1 MKDKFRLFFC
11 SLFSLLLSGCSISI
25 NIDTMLTPPK
35 LSGEQEQ
42 IYQALQE
49 AAGSDIRLKYP
60 KSGSYLSAFIIADID
75 SDSGEEAIVFYEKNS
90 LSSGGL
96 RINILDK
103 IDDRWQ
109 SICDRSAEGSEIEK
123 VIISQLGSSDR
134 TNILVG
140 YSTANQSE
148 KYLSV
153 YAYENNYLEQPLIHS
168 YALFDVAD
176 TGSSPHPDLI
186 LLGAVTSSEPA
197 YAAVYRLA
205 EDNLYHEYKLQFS
218 NNYTDYQQLIYGK
231 LPDGR
236 TALYVDAATGTS
248 SLQTEI
254 FCLAPAADA
263 DSPIESES
271 DSDLQ
276 IVNLL
281 QRCGKSAE
289 DTVRRASLSSMDI
302 DHDGCPEIPVQQ
314 VFLGYES
321 SPESEQIRQTN
332 WLTMQENQLF
342 TEYQSYYN
350 INDGYIFLLPEL
362 WKQKVT
368 VINNMTE
375 NEIQFCTYDSALSET
390 MPVLLR
396 IYIAYDDADRNDHLH
411 AGYQLLHT
419 KGTASCLVKA
429 ESGQELSVPT
439 ADILLYFHFLD

>member
-1 MKDKFRLFFC
+1 MNPLKKLF
-11 SLFSLLLSGCSISI
+11 LFLPLFLSGCSL
-25 NIDTMLTPPK
+25 NVNVDTMLTPPK

-60 KSGSYLSAFIIADID
+60 KSGSYLSAFIISDID
-75 SDSGEEAIVFYEKNS
+75 SDAGEEAIVFYEKNT
-90 LSSGGL
+90 LSADGL

-103 IDDRWQ
+103 IDGRWQ

-134 TNILVG
+134 INILVG

-153 YAYENNYLEQPLIHS
+153 YTYQNNYLEQPLTHS

-176 TGSSPHPDLI
+176 TGNSPHPDLI
-186 LLGAVTSSEPA
+186 LLSAVSSSEPA

-205 EDNLYHEYKLQFS
+205 EDDMYYEYKFTFTD
-218 NNYTDYQQLIYGK
+218 NYTDYRQLIYGK
-231 LPDGR
+231 LTNNR

-254 FCLAPAADA
+254 LCLEP
-263 DSPIESES
+263 S
-271 DSDLQ
+271 DDDHPDTDFQL
-276 IVNLL
+276 VNLL

-289 DTVRRASLSSMDI
+289 QTVRRASLYSMDI
-302 DHDGCPEIPVQQ
+302 DHDGIPEIPVQQ

-321 SPESEQIRQTN
+321 APESEQLRQTN
-332 WLTMQENQLF
+332 WLTMQDNQIF
-342 TEYQSYYN
+342 TEYQSFFP
-350 INDGYIFLLPEL
+350 ITDGYIFILPEL

-368 VINNMTE
+368 VINNTAE
-375 NEIQFCTYDSALSET
+375 NEIQFCAYDADADSL
-390 MPVLLR
+390 PVLLR

-411 AGYQLLHT
+411 AGYHLLHT
-419 KGTASCLVKA
+419 KGTASCLVKS
-429 ESGQELSVPT
+429 EPGLNLSIPIS
-439 ADILLYFHFLD
+439 DILLCFQFSD

>member
-1 MKDKFRLFFC
+1 MKDKFKFLFC
-11 SLFSLLLSGCSISI
+11 LLLSLLCSGCSISI

-60 KSGSYLSAFIIADID
+60 KSGGYLSAFIIADID
-75 SDSGEEAIVFYEKNS
+75 SDKREEAIVFYEKNS
-90 LSSGGL
+90 FGGL

-123 VIISQLGSSDR
+123 VMISQLGSSDR
-134 TNILVG
+134 MNILVG

-153 YAYENNYLEQPLIHS
+153 YAYENNYLEQPLKHS

-186 LLGAVTSSEPA
+186 LLGAVSSSEPA

-205 EDNLYHEYKLQFS
+205 EDNLYHEYKLQFTNS
-218 NNYTDYQQLIYGK
+218 YTDYQQLICGK
-231 LPDGR
+231 LSDGR
-236 TALYVDAATGTS
+236 TALYADAATGTANI
-248 SLQTEI
+248 QTEI
-254 FCLAPAADA
+254 FCLAPANDA
-263 DSPIESES
+263 DSPIESVS

-289 DTVRRASLSSMDI
+289 DTVRKASLSSMDI
-302 DHDGCPEIPVQQ
+302 DHDGKPEIPVQQ

-321 SPESEQIRQTN
+321 SPEPEQIRQTN
-332 WLTMQENQLF
+332 WLTMQDNQIY
-342 TEYQSYYN
+342 TEYQSYYS
-350 INDGYIFLLPEL
+350 INDGYVFMLPER
-362 WKQKVT
+362 WKQNVT
-368 VINNMTE
+368 VINNTAE
-375 NEIQFCTYDSALSET
+375 NEIQFCAYNSDVSDT

-396 IYIAYDDADRNDHLH
+396 IYIAYDDADRDDHLH

-419 KGTASCLVKA
+419 KGTASCLIKS
-429 ESGQELSVPT
+429 ETGQELSVPT